1 MTIQLIFNI
10 RDRAYSCRNFLVM
23 SDANPAIAEA
33 YDSVVQK
40 LYQHLLDAYINHPD
54 DLQSAE
60 QPFTNGLSISRQVK
74 DRAIQLAQQ

>member
-1 MTIQLIFNI
+1 
-10 RDRAYSCRNFLVM
+10 M
-23 SDANPAIAEA
+23 SDANSAIAEA

-60 QPFTNGLSISRQVK
+60 
-74 DRAIQLAQQ
+74 